1 VRQALHALDPDLP
14 ISAEQTMNQHL
25 RGVTATERFSAVLM
39 SAFALIGLGLAA
51 LGLYTV
57 IAYSV
62 TQRTSE
68 IGLRMALGS
77 QRHDVLGM
85 VLREGAAL
93 VGFGLII
100 GLAGAR
106 ALTRTIA
113 GSLYNV
119 SPDDVG
125 TLVLV
130 AATLVTVGIGACA
143 VPAWRATR
151 IDPLIA
157 LRND

>member
-1 VRQALHALDPDLP
+1 
-14 ISAEQTMNQHL
+14 
-25 RGVTATERFSAVLM
+25 
-39 SAFALIGLGLAA
+39 
-51 LGLYTV
+51 
-57 IAYSV
+57 
-62 TQRTSE
+62 
-68 IGLRMALGS
+68 
-77 QRHDVLGM
+77 M

-130 AATLVTVGIGACA
+130 VATLVTVGIGACA